1 MRIVI
6 SEDTNKFYR
15 SELLSIDPAVEII
28 SLNPEDSTNP
38 PWERVPESD
47 AFFMSYQFLFAARDI
62 PEIFDPLLDL
72 SKRMKFIQSGF
83 AGMDAPILQE
93 VLKEKDILIANA
105 SSIYA
110 IPIAHYVFSQIL
122 RWNKRIDQHIELQQS
137 KSWTPLGGD
146 GELTDK
152 TLVILGYG
160 GIGKEVAKLGKAFGM
175 KVTGIKRNPVD
186 DEYAD
191 EILGLDSF
199 EELLPLTDYLVL
211 ALPDSAQTRDII
223 NQDVLKKL
231 NNSSML
237 INVGRGTA
245 INEQDLSDALND
257 KEIAA
262 AALDTTK
269 IEPLENS
276 SPLWS
281 TPNCFISAHD
291 SAHSLL
297 SIPRAFSLF
306 AENIK
311 NIKNGDQIVNLYSEK
326 RE

>member
-6 SEDTNKFYR
+6 SEDTYKFYR
-15 SELLSIDPAVEII
+15 SELLSIDPSMEII

-38 PWERVPESD
+38 SWERVPESD

-62 PEIFDPLLDL
+62 PEIFDSLLAL

-152 TLVILGYG
+152 TLVIFGYG

-175 KVTGIKRNPVD
+175 RVTGIRRNPVD

-191 EILGLDSF
+191 EVLGLESF
-199 EELLPLTDYLVL
+199 EDLLPLTDYLIL
-211 ALPDSAQTRDII
+211 ALPDSLQTKDII
-223 NQDVLKKL
+223 NHDVLKRL
-231 NNSSML
+231 NNSAML

-245 INEQDLSDALND
+245 INEQDLSEALNNN
-257 KEIAA
+257 EIAA

-276 SPLWS
+276 SPLWN

-311 NIKNGDQIVNLYSEK
+311 NIKNGDQIVNLYPE
-326 RE
+326 

>member
-1 MRIVI
+1 MRVVI

-15 SELLSIDPAVEII
+15 SELLSIDPSMEII

-38 PWERVPESD
+38 SWESVPESD

-62 PEIFDPLLDL
+62 PEIYDSLLDL

-83 AGMDAPILQE
+83 AGMDAPILQA
-93 VLKEKDILIANA
+93 VLKEKDIIIANA

-110 IPIAHYVFSQIL
+110 IPIAHYVLSQIL
-122 RWNKRIDQHIELQQS
+122 RWNKRIDRHIELQQS

-175 KVTGIKRNPVD
+175 KVTGVRRNPVND
-186 DEYAD
+186 DYAD
-191 EILGLDSF
+191 EVLGLEQF
-199 EELLPLTDYLVL
+199 EALLPLTDYLVL
-211 ALPDSAQTRDII
+211 ALPDSAQTRDMI
-223 NQDVLKKL
+223 NADILKKL
-231 NNSSML
+231 NNSAML
-237 INVGRGTA
+237 INVGRGSA
-245 INEQDLSDALND
+245 INEKDLADALNN
-257 KEIAA
+257 EQISS

-269 IEPLENS
+269 SEPLEKS
-276 SPLWS
+276 SSLW
-281 TPNCFISAHD
+281 TARNCFISAHD

-297 SIPRAFSLF
+297 SIPRAFNLF
-306 AENIK
+306 FENIQ
-311 NIKNGDQIVNLYSEK
+311 NIKNGKSIKNLYSE
-326 RE
+326 

>member
-6 SEDTNKFYR
+6 SEDTYKFYR
-15 SELLSIDPAVEII
+15 SELLSIDPSMEII

-38 PWERVPESD
+38 SWERVPESD

-62 PEIFDPLLDL
+62 TEIFDSLLAL

-93 VLKEKDILIANA
+93 ILKETDILIANA

-175 KVTGIKRNPVD
+175 KVTGIRRNPVD
-186 DEYAD
+186 DDYAD
-191 EILGLDSF
+191 EVLGLDSF

-211 ALPDSAQTRDII
+211 ALPDSSKTRDII

-231 NNSSML
+231 NNS
-237 INVGRGTA
+237 A
-245 INEQDLSDALND
+245 I
-257 KEIAA
+257 
-262 AALDTTK
+262 
-269 IEPLENS
+269 
-276 SPLWS
+276 
-281 TPNCFISAHD
+281 
-291 SAHSLL
+291 
-297 SIPRAFSLF
+297 
-306 AENIK
+306 
-311 NIKNGDQIVNLYSEK
+311 
-326 RE
+326 

>member
-15 SELLSIDPAVEII
+15 SELLSIDPSMEII

-38 PWERVPESD
+38 SWEKVPESD
-47 AFFMSYQFLFAARDI
+47 AFFMSYQFLFAARDF
-62 PEIFDPLLDL
+62 PEIFNSLLDL

-146 GELTDK
+146 GELTNK
-152 TLVILGYG
+152 TLVILGFG

-175 KVTGIKRNPVD
+175 KVTGIRRNPVD

-191 EILGLDSF
+191 EVLGLDSF

-211 ALPDSAQTRDII
+211 ALPDSSQTRDII
-223 NQDVLKKL
+223 NQNVLKKL
-231 NNSSML
+231 NNSAML
-237 INVGRGTA
+237 VNVGRGTA
-245 INEQDLSDALND
+245 INEQDLSDALHD

-269 IEPLENS
+269 IEPLESS
-276 SPLWS
+276 SPLWN

-311 NIKNGDQIVNLYSEK
+311 NIKNGDQIVNLYSE
-326 RE
+326 

>member
-1 MRIVI
+1 LRIVI

-15 SELLSIDPAVEII
+15 SNLLSIDSSMEII

-38 PWERVPESD
+38 SWESIPASD
-47 AFFMSYQFLFAARDI
+47 AFFMSYQFLFAARDN

-83 AGMDAPILQE
+83 AGMDSPILQAI
-93 VLKEKDILIANA
+93 LKEKNILIANA

-137 KSWTPLGGD
+137 KSWIPSGGD

-160 GIGKEVAKLGKAFGM
+160 GIGKQVAKLGKAFGM
-175 KVTGIKRNPVD
+175 RVTGIKRNPVD
-186 DEYAD
+186 DEHAD
-191 EILGLDSF
+191 EVLGLDQF
-199 EELLPLTDYLVL
+199 EALLPLTDYLVL
-211 ALPDSAQTRDII
+211 ALPDSAQTRDMI
-223 NQDVLKKL
+223 NADILKKL
-231 NNSSML
+231 NNSAML
-237 INVGRGTA
+237 INVGRGSA
-245 INEQDLSDALND
+245 INEQDLAEALNN
-257 KEIAA
+257 EQISA

-269 IEPLENS
+269 NEPLENS
-276 SPLWS
+276 SSLW
-281 TPNCFISAHD
+281 TARNCFISAHD

-297 SIPRAFSLF
+297 SIPRAFNLF
-306 AENIK
+306 FENIK
-311 NIKNGDQIVNLYSEK
+311 NIKNGKSIKNLYSE
-326 RE
+326 

>member
-6 SEDTNKFYR
+6 SQDNNKLYK
-15 SELLSIDPAVEII
+15 SALLAFDPSMEII
-28 SLNPEDSTNP
+28 ALNPLDCTNP
-38 PWERVPESD
+38 DWETIPESD
-47 AFFMSYQFLFAARDI
+47 ALFMCYQFLFAARDF
-62 PEIFDPLLDL
+62 PEIFNSLLDL

-122 RWNKRIDQHIELQQS
+122 RWNKRIDQHIKLQQS

-146 GELTDK
+146 GELTNK
-152 TLVILGYG
+152 TLLILGYG

-175 KVTGIKRNPVD
+175 KVTGIRRNPVD

-191 EILGLDSF
+191 EVLGLDSF
-199 EELLPLTDYLVL
+199 EDLLPLTDYLVL
-211 ALPDSAQTRDII
+211 ALPDSSQTRDII
-223 NQDVLKKL
+223 NQNILKKL
-231 NNSSML
+231 NNSAML
-237 INVGRGTA
+237 VNVGRGTA
-245 INEQDLSDALND
+245 INEQDLSDALHD

-269 IEPLENS
+269 IEPLESS
-276 SPLWS
+276 SPLWN

-311 NIKNGDQIVNLYSEK
+311 NIKNGDQIVNLYSE
-326 RE
+326 